1 MSTISPFVA
10 SSRLPTNAIFPLL
23 QRLRRLVL
31 NFTQAQIS
39 AGAGSV
45 VDYGLMIL
53 GVEVFGWEL
62 FWALACGG
70 VVGAVVNF
78 SLNRYWT
85 FRDKGVAYDSGLGG
99 QILKFATTVVGS
111 ILLKYLG
118 TYALEHY
125 VGIDYKIG
133 KLISDLFVSVLFNY
147 TLQRFWV
154 FRKQKP

>member
-1 MSTISPFVA
+1 MGIRA
-10 SSRLPTNAIFPLL
+10 
-23 QRLRRLVL
+23 RLRALVL
-31 NFTQAQIS
+31 TFSLAQVS

-45 VDYGLMIL
+45 VDYGLMVCCRQLL
-53 GVEVFGWEL
+53 GFPL
-62 FWALACGG
+62 FWAIAIGG
-70 VVGAVVNF
+70 VVGAIINF
-78 SLNRYWT
+78 TLNRYWT

-99 QILKFATTVVGS
+99 QILKFATTVAGS

-125 VGIDYKIG
+125 AGIDYKIG